1 MSSPDSEV
9 NRIAQAY
16 LRKLE
21 SSAATTAKPLPSIA
35 GRRAMCPGDA
45 DIYLIDPEGYRR
57 KIANH
62 TTYNRLF
69 RDWSGIIDLNLRGI
83 TQRAALASGTLLVRA
98 DCSDTVY
105 LVDAGRRRRISNSAV
120 MDKYWFNWLE
130 VCVMREPLVERI
142 PMGREWE

>member
-1 MSSPDSEV
+1 MSSPDSSV

-21 SSAATTAKPLPSIA
+21 ASAATTAKPLPSIA
-35 GRRAMCPGDA
+35 GRRVMRPGDA
-45 DIYLIDPEGYRR
+45 DTYLMDPQGYRR
-57 KIANH
+57 RIANQ

-69 RDWSGIIDLNLRGI
+69 RDWSGIIDLNLHDI
-83 TQRAALASGTLLVRA
+83 AQREALAPGTLLVRA
-98 DCSDTVY
+98 DRSDTVY
-105 LVDAGRRRRISNSAV
+105 LVDAGRRRRISNAAV
-120 MDKYWFNWLE
+120 MDKYWFNWLT